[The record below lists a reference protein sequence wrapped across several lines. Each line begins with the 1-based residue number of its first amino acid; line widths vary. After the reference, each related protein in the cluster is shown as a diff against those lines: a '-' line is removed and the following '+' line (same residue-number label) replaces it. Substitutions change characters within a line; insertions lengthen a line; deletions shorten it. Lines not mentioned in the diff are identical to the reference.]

1 MKKGE
6 FKNIAVVPLLDRV
19 LIKPILEKEK
29 TTSGIIIPDSAEKEK
44 PEQGVVVAL
53 GAGKYDDG
61 QLIPLTVKV
70 GDKVMFSKYGYD
82 EIKIDGEEYFIL
94 REENI
99 LAILK

>member
-6 FKNIAVVPLLDRV
+6 FKDIGVVPLLDRV

-29 TTSGIIIPDSAEKEK
+29 TASGIIIPDSAEKEK

-61 QLIPLTVKV
+61 KLIALTVKV

-82 EIKIDGEEYFIL
+82 EIKIDGDEYFIL